1 MSWWACVA
9 ASCFLHL
16 LAACS
21 ANAPAGNT
29 ASSATSAAAVRSAS
43 APASAPAA
51 AQHQVFDDAPT
62 PALAELAAATGVPP
76 EVTAALARARLPIE
90 QVALLVAPADGGA
103 PLVNLNTGTALNPAS
118 VMKLVTTAA
127 ALDVLG
133 AAYTWRT
140 PVWADGSLQHDT
152 LRGNLYIQGQ
162 GDPKLVVERLWLL
175 LQQIRQAGIQHI
187 EGDLVLDN
195 TAFAL
200 PPHEAGAFDG
210 EPLRPYNAAPDALL
224 VNFKALVLNFTPD
237 PAQGVARVGLT
248 PPLAGVTVTPTLPLS
263 NSDCGAW
270 HNKLGAAVGSSR
282 TISFSGHY
290 PSACGSKSWALAYAA
305 PDEFAARAIAGMW
318 LQLGGR
324 ITGQVRFA
332 PVPEALR
339 QRPPLAEAVS
349 PALTEVIRDI
359 NKYSNNVMASQVFLS
374 MGLHA
379 TGRGSYD
386 SANATVQQW
395 WRSRLG
401 DAPPPTISNG
411 SGLSRTDR
419 ISASSMGAML
429 QAMWK
434 SPSMSEFVSSMP
446 IAGIDGTLR
455 RSRVR
460 QPGSSHLKTG
470 TLNNASALAGYVL
483 ANNGKHYVLVAMAN
497 GAGAAAARPAFE
509 ALVDWTMERP
519 ADAPAASTAALP
531 APAAAFA
538 PAGDGAVPSITP
550 DMPAHP
556 ADAAHT
562 SDAGSASPST
572 SRALTPA
579 EQDPFATAFPGA
591 YAPQAVVP
599 GGASAGG
606 AGH

>member
-1 MSWWACVA
+1 MFCAPSTCRGAARHLPVDTNQKAHAIWQRAGSLLA
-9 ASCFLHL
+9 ASATVL

-21 ANAPAGNT
+21 AGAPPAGG
-29 ASSATSAAAVRSAS
+29 ASGV
-43 APASAPAA
+43 APAA
-51 AQHQVFDDAPT
+51 SQAASVAQAASAATPQPFDDAPT
-62 PALAELAAATGVPP
+62 PALAELAASTGVPP
-76 EVTAALARARLPIE
+76 AVTAALARSRIPIE

-103 PLVNLNTGTALNPAS
+103 PLVNLHTGTALNPAS

-140 PVWADGSLQHDT
+140 PVWADGHLHNDT

-175 LQQIRQAGIQHI
+175 LQQVRQAGMQHI

-224 VNFKALVLNFTPD
+224 VNFKSLVLNFTPD
-237 PAQGVARVGLT
+237 TAQGVARVGLT

-263 NSDCGAW
+263 NADCGAW
-270 HNKLGAAVGSSR
+270 HNKLGAAVGNSR
-282 TISFSGHY
+282 VINFTGSY
-290 PSACGSKSWALAYAA
+290 PTACGSKSWALAYAA
-305 PDEFAARAIAGMW
+305 PNEFAARAIAGMW
-318 LQLGGR
+318 LQLGGS
-324 ITGQVRFA
+324 ISGQVRFA
-332 PVPEALR
+332 AVPETVR

-379 TGRGSYD
+379 SGMGSYD

-395 WRSRLG
+395 WRTRLG
-401 DAPPPTISNG
+401 DTPPPVISNG

-419 ISASSMGAML
+419 ISASSLGAML

-509 ALVDWTMERP
+509 ALVDWTMELP
-519 ADAPAASTAALP
+519 ADMASPSAHAA
-531 APAAAFA
+531 
-538 PAGDGAVPSITP
+538 P
-550 DMPAHP
+550 DMPAQP
-556 ADAAHT
+556 A
-562 SDAGSASPST
+562 
-572 SRALTPA
+572 TPA
-579 EQDPFATAFPGA
+579 VQNPAQDDPFAVVFPGA
-591 YAPQAVVP
+591 YAPQATTP
-599 GGASAGG
+599 GATPETADQ
-606 AGH
+606 

>member
-1 MSWWACVA
+1 M
-9 ASCFLHL
+9 
-16 LAACS
+16 
-21 ANAPAGNT
+21 
-29 ASSATSAAAVRSAS
+29 RSAS
-43 APASAPAA
+43 APASATATT
-51 AQHQVFDDAPT
+51 QHQVFDDAPT

-76 EVTAALARARLPIE
+76 EVTAALARARLPME

-140 PVWADGSLQHDT
+140 PVWADGNLHNET

-175 LQQIRQAGIQHI
+175 LQQVRQAGIQTI

-248 PPLAGVTVTPTLPLS
+248 PPLAGVTVTPALPLS

-270 HNKLGAAVGSSR
+270 HNKLGAAVGNSR
-282 TISFSGHY
+282 TISFTGHY
-290 PSACGSKSWALAYAA
+290 PTACGSKSWALAYAA

-386 SANATVQQW
+386 SATATVQQW

-497 GAGAAAARPAFE
+497 GAGASAARPAFE
-509 ALVDWTMERP
+509 ALVDWTMELP
-519 ADAPAASTAALP
+519 ADAPAAP
-531 APAAAFA
+531 ATTPAAAFA
-538 PAGDGAVPSITP
+538 PASDWATSGTATGTP
-550 DMPAHP
+550 AYS
-556 ADAAHT
+556 ADAANT
-562 SDAGSASPST
+562 SPSGGDAGSAGTGASPT
-572 SRALTPA
+572 SSHALTPA
-579 EQDPFATAFPGA
+579 EQDPFATALPGA
-591 YAPQAVVP
+591 YAPQVTMP
-599 GGASAGG
+599 GGASDGG
-606 AGH
+606 AGY